1 MSPSV
6 VSGDGVLVADG
17 GENLLNLEKLC
28 DLGTWDEL
36 VVLGS
41 RAGLAGV
48 DGGELWETGVVL
60 RRGTITFN
68 GGKHAILS

>member
-17 GENLLNLEKLC
+17 GENLLEKLC
-28 DLGTWDEL
+28 DLGTWEEL
-36 VVLGS
+36 VVLVS

-48 DGGELWETGVVL
+48 DGGEL
-60 RRGTITFN
+60 
-68 GGKHAILS
+68 

>member
-28 DLGTWDEL
+28 DLGTWEEL
-36 VVLGS
+36 VVFVS

-48 DGGELWETGVVL
+48 DGGEL
-60 RRGTITFN
+60 
-68 GGKHAILS
+68 

>member
-28 DLGTWDEL
+28 DLGTWEEL

-48 DGGELWETGVVL
+48 DGGEL
-60 RRGTITFN
+60 
-68 GGKHAILS
+68 

>member
-17 GENLLNLEKLC
+17 GENLLNFEKLY
-28 DLGTWDEL
+28 DFGTWEEL
-36 VVLGS
+36 GVFVS

-48 DGGELWETGVVL
+48 DGGEL
-60 RRGTITFN
+60 
-68 GGKHAILS
+68 